1 MLWFGLIA
9 FVAVAL
15 LISAEVILDRELRWS
30 DLSLDGLA
38 FALMWLAWVFD
49 RITWRPQ
56 KNLDGFLKDG
66 RV

>member
-15 LISAEVILDRELRWS
+15 LVSAEVILDRELRWS